1 MWYDN
6 FSKPAPKWRAW
17 YSTFSTCNGRVP
29 GPNHNA
35 SDEPDCQASGHDNV
49 IAAIWVAFF

>member
-17 YSTFSTCNGRVP
+17 YSTFSTCNGRIP

-35 SDEPDCQASGHDNV
+35 SDEPDCQVSGGHD

>member
-17 YSTFSTCNGRVP
+17 YSTFSTCNGRIP

-35 SDEPDCQASGHDNV
+35 SDEPDCQALPSSCNLTG
-49 IAAIWVAFF
+49 